1 MSGYAYL
8 VGAGP
13 GRSDYITLRG
23 WRLLQQ
29 ADTVLYDA
37 LIDPALLSEVSA
49 TCDCICVGKRGGQP
63 SLKQPEID
71 ALLVKTCQE
80 GKQVVRLKSG
90 DPFVFGRTTSEIQA
104 LKQAGIPFEVVPGIS
119 SALAAP
125 LLAGIPLTDPV
136 MSRCFAVLSA
146 HEPEALD
153 WDSLAAL
160 DTLVILMGTRH
171 LDWMVAALLERGR
184 SPHTPV
190 AILQW
195 AGHPQQQIWEGTL
208 ANIGQIV
215 ARQSL
220 SPAVILVG
228 EVINLRPFLQTDGL
242 QGEEVPPYNQPEPS

>member
-1 MSGYAYL
+1 MLMVGHAYL

-29 ADTVLYDA
+29 ADAILYDA
-37 LIDPALLSEVSA
+37 LIDPTLLADVA
-49 TCDCICVGKRGGQP
+49 ADCDCICVGKRGGQP
-63 SLKQPEID
+63 SLSQANID
-71 ALLVKTCQE
+71 ALLVQTCQQ

-90 DPFVFGRTTSEIQA
+90 DPFIFGRTTSEIQA
-104 LKQAGIPFEVVPGIS
+104 LKRAGIPFEVVPGIS

-146 HEPEALD
+146 HAPEELD

-160 DTLVILMGTRH
+160 ETLVILMGTRH
-171 LDWMVAALLERGR
+171 LDWMVQALLERGR
-184 SPHTPV
+184 SPATPI

-195 AGHPQQQIWEGTL
+195 VSHPAEQIWAGTL
-208 ANIGQIV
+208 QTITQLT

-220 SPAVILVG
+220 APAVIVVG
-228 EVINLRPFLQTDGL
+228 DVVNLRSFLQSDG
-242 QGEEVPPYNQPEPS
+242 QPDGV